1 MAALSDD
8 EKGPAAE
15 PTSMPTLPIIFVD
28 GDIKIVCEAPQ
39 AALIRELEAL
49 DSKIYDLTER
59 EDKLG
64 EIANSGTPD
73 NCARRAWEQAG
84 EELAQARQ
92 SQSAITSCLE
102 DKTWGQAAEWLAQAH
117 LAGQER
123 FREKIRSALRGTQ
136 LSAKGGVGSPPGVVP
151 HRNRRRRGGDNCP
164 PPVLALGFTPARAG
178 GFFSEA
184 APRRNWTLSTPQ
196 ISHGRARRQRRLRL

>member
-1 MAALSDD
+1 
-8 EKGPAAE
+8 
-15 PTSMPTLPIIFVD
+15 MPTLPIIFVD

-39 AALIRELEAL
+39 AARIRELEAL
-49 DSKIYDLTER
+49 DSKIYDLTKR

-117 LAGQER
+117 LSPDKSA
-123 FREKIRSALRGTQ
+123 FEKNFEVLFAK
-136 LSAKGGVGSPPGVVP
+136 LSCLQKV
-151 HRNRRRRGGDNCP
+151 
-164 PPVLALGFTPARAG
+164 VLA
-178 GFFSEA
+178 
-184 APRRNWTLSTPQ
+184 
-196 ISHGRARRQRRLRL
+196 RRLGWYRTAIVGAAVEITVRPRYLP